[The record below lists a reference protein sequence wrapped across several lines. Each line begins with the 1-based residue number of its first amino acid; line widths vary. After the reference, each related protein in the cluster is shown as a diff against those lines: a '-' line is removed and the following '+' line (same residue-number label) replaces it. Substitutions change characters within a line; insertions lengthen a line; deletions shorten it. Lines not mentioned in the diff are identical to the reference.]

1 MNNKKR
7 FLKKFSIKTKDKSE
21 TLSLKV
27 EGNLNILSNKINFK
41 NISMNKDY
49 EASKEDLSYFK
60 DNFETIIFDESFFKI
75 FDYEKFKRLIL
86 EIS

>member
-1 MNNKKR
+1 
-7 FLKKFSIKTKDKSE
+7 
-21 TLSLKV
+21 
-27 EGNLNILSNKINFK
+27 
-41 NISMNKDY
+41 MNKDY

-86 EIS
+86 RFLKLFWPSHFYWTIILSYSLFN